1 MTYTIVT
8 FPWTARGSEPVSPYV
23 IRGSGVRVH
32 AHALDLSLPPADL
45 QNRISGLA
53 RLVPTGN
60 PLNR

>member
-1 MTYTIVT
+1 MSSYL
-8 FPWTARGSEPVSPYV
+8 

-45 QNRISGLA
+45 LHQINGLA
-53 RLVPTGN
+53 RLVLPGN